1 MKIQG
6 KAKIAMA
13 AILVAIVLFSGGAV
27 ALSMGT
33 KSLVK
38 RYSSDQ
44 AKMQLSVQKIQAD
57 FYAYDD
63 QMNMYVLAAMGRN
76 RSLQDVTYKQAVGAG
91 NQLMAS
97 IHEAQSLPASP
108 AVASEL
114 SRIHRDAVAYS
125 GYASQVFSAVSAGNV
140 ARASYIQTEG
150 NLAPSNDIM
159 VALSQL
165 FASTTASSASALGA
179 IGSESST
186 SALVTTIGSGL
197 AILALAGLL
206 YAFLRGVMRPLYNLI
221 GKLTALA
228 DGSNEV
234 ERLDDTRADEFGD
247 VGRAFNRFSDRLSGM
262 IAGFSESVT
271 TLLQSTGELEAVAS
285 SLLEGSR
292 QTVQVAETSGNAV
305 EEVTTNFHA
314 VSAATEEM
322 RIAIAEI
329 ARSATDAAA
338 VAGKAVGVAQET
350 SSTISALGEASQE
363 VSEVVSTINGIAEQT
378 NLLAL
383 NAAIEAA
390 RAGEAGK
397 GFAVVASEVKELARN
412 TARATEEIARRLE
425 SIRGESL
432 AAVDAIGNI
441 SAVIA
446 NINDIQSSIAS
457 AVEEQS
463 VTTNEI
469 SRVAEQSVAGAQQIA
484 VAMDQVNRSSKA
496 SFEAVNEAQR
506 VVERLTA
513 LADSVGSLVGVKTGR
528 VPHASSDANRRFGL
542 RGEARE
548 GEYSLIP

>member
-1 MKIQG
+1 MKIQR
-6 KAKIAMA
+6 KAKIALA
-13 AILVAIVLFSGGAV
+13 GILVAIALFSGWAV
-27 ALSMGT
+27 LLSLTT
-33 KSLVK
+33 KSMLQ
-38 RYSSDQ
+38 RYASDQ
-44 AKMQLSVQKIQAD
+44 AKVQLAAQKIQAD

-63 QMNMYVLAAMGRN
+63 QMNMYVLVAMGNN
-76 RSLQDVTYKQAVGAG
+76 RSLQNTTYQQAVAAG
-91 NQLMAS
+91 RQLMSS
-97 IHEAQSLPASP
+97 IHAAQLLPSTP
-108 AVASEL
+108 AVGSEL
-114 SRIHRDAVAYS
+114 SRIQRDAQAYS
-125 GYASQVFSAVSAGNV
+125 GYASEVFSAVNSRNLTK
-140 ARASYIQTEG
+140 ASYIQTEG
-150 NLAPSNDIM
+150 NLAPSNDLM
-159 VALSQL
+159 AALSNL
-165 FASTTASSASALGA
+165 FVSTTAGSNSALSA
-179 IGSESST
+179 VGSESST
-186 SALVTTIGSGL
+186 SALVTTSGSAL
-197 AILALAGLL
+197 AILALAGILF
-206 YAFLRGVMRPLYNLI
+206 AFLRVVIRPLYNLI
-221 GKLTALA
+221 EKLTALA

-262 IAGFSESVT
+262 IAGFSESVV
-271 TLLQSTGELEAVAS
+271 TLLRSTSELENVAG
-285 SLLEGSR
+285 SLYEGSR
-292 QTVQVAETSGNAV
+292 QTVQVAETSGQAV

-329 ARSATDAAA
+329 ARSATDAAS
-338 VAGKAVGVAQET
+338 VASKAVGVAQDT
-350 SSTISALGEASQE
+350 SGTISALGEASQE

-425 SIRGESL
+425 SIRAESL
-432 AAVDAIGNI
+432 AAVEAIGNI
-441 SAVIA
+441 SSVIA

-469 SRVAEQSVAGAQQIA
+469 SRVAEQSVSGAQQIA

-506 VVERLTA
+506 VVEQLTV
-513 LADSVGSLVGVKTGR
+513 LASSVGSLVGV
-528 VPHASSDANRRFGL
+528 SSAEAAPRAAANAERRFGV
-542 RGEARE
+542 REAKAD
-548 GEYSLIP
+548 EYSLAP